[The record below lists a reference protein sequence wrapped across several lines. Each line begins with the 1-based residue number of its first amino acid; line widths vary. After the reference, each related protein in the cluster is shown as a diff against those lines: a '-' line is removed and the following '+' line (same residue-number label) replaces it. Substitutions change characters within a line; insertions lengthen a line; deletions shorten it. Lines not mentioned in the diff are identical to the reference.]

1 MRRFENL
8 LYLFVGIGLGMLITA
23 SLYEKEIEKIYHIVE
38 IPKTG
43 DITDEIDDSERG
55 YYEHL
60 YNTK

>member
-1 MRRFENL
+1 
-8 LYLFVGIGLGMLITA
+8 MLITA